1 MIVLVSPTKNIAAS
15 MAKMS
20 KRHSA
25 SCSPRWRARQTRP
38 IHSRAFPPFSIST
51 TDAHETLY
59 HFHQPASEEEAN
71 RWLARFIRTYNLG
84 EHRSERHSRIDD
96 WLGHLPAEG
105 VRQMCA
111 WERFC

>member
-1 MIVLVSPTKNIAAS
+1 LFRLTKG
-15 MAKMS
+15 KVE
-20 KRHSA
+20 
-25 SCSPRWRARQTRP
+25 
-38 IHSRAFPPFSIST
+38 PPFRT
-51 TDAHETLY
+51 VKDAHETLY

-105 VRQMCA
+105 VRQMCT
-111 WERFC
+111 WERFFMFAREPERRAVDIDCRLTVAGVAYEVDA